1 MWVVCEEPPF
11 PAATPPPTAVHHWLS
26 AHPHSLSLSSG
37 FAGCAAHRQLI
48 TLSSWSSTERPLGFT
63 LTPVK
68 TALTGPV
75 SYWLRGLTSA
85 FELGLSWTWSLVP
98 EMKCL

>member
-1 MWVVCEEPPF
+1 MWVVCEEPRSLQPHLL
-11 PAATPPPTAVHHWLS
+11 PLLCITSS

-48 TLSSWSSTERPLGFT
+48 TLSSWSSIERPLGFT

-75 SYWLRGLTSA
+75 SYWPRCLTSA
-85 FELGLSWTWSLVP
+85 FELGFLDLVIGP
-98 EMKCL
+98 